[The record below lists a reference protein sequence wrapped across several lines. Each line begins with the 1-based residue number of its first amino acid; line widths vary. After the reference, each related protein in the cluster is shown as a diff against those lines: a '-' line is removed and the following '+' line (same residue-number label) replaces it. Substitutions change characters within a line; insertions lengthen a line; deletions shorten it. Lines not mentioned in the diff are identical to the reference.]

1 MNILEHYIEKI
12 YSKKDITEEY
22 RKKVNNSI
30 TEKYYVVDIKYDC
43 YGSISRDKKIMSKS
57 EYNDMIEKGYFMA

>member
-30 TEKYYVVDIKYDC
+30 TEKNN
-43 YGSISRDKKIMSKS
+43 
-57 EYNDMIEKGYFMA
+57 EYK